1 MTTVANCESNGEAN
15 KIHLSRAIFDKL
27 RTARYSNNQPIFD
40 LGFIGSNQ
48 KTNLVGDFEIEER
61 KLDFG
66 NAEQRRKTKSSFE
79 VSGQSFFLI
88 RDRFEKKKIYP
99 TAEESPAIGGGDGPR
114 RTTRRTRHTSLNE
127 DDR

>member
-27 RTARYSNNQPIFD
+27 RTARYSNDQPIFD

-79 VSGQSFFLI
+79 VLGQTFFLI
-88 RDRFEKKKIYP
+88 RDRFEKKNQFHLLNFMVPYM
-99 TAEESPAIGGGDGPR
+99 AIDR
-114 RTTRRTRHTSLNE
+114 FCSEL
-127 DDR
+127 DDYIGFR

>member
-40 LGFIGSNQ
+40 LGFIGGNYQSN
-48 KTNLVGDFEIEER
+48 LIGDFEIVER

-66 NAEQRRKTKSSFE
+66 NAEQRRKTKSSYD
-79 VSGQSFFLI
+79 VLGQTFFLI

-99 TAEESPAIGGGDGPR
+99 TESPLVGSGDGPR

>member
-1 MTTVANCESNGEAN
+1 MANCESNGEAN

-27 RTARYSNNQPIFD
+27 RCARYSNNQPIFD
-40 LGFIGSNQ
+40 LGFGNYEA
-48 KTNLVGDFEIEER
+48 NLVGDFEIVER
-61 KLDFG
+61 RLDFG
-66 NAEQRRKTKSSFE
+66 NAEERRKTQSSFE
-79 VSGQSFFLI
+79 VLGQTYFLI

-99 TAEESPAIGGGDGPR
+99 TDSPSVNVNGELR